1 MARHGW
7 DSAERAI
14 GALQPTYRLLSS
26 AETLLCEGDDAGQAI
41 ETVGFKARQPAAP
54 APALQAA
61 RREIEGVSQLLE
73 GKTGRVHQL
82 LDDRRRKT
90 LADGFAQI
98 ALAGEVSSESKSA
111 PEFL

>member
-1 MARHGW
+1 LR
-7 DSAERAI
+7 
-14 GALQPTYRLLSS
+14 
-26 AETLLCEGDDAGQAI
+26 
-41 ETVGFKARQPAAP
+41 
-54 APALQAA
+54 
-61 RREIEGVSQLLE
+61 

>member
-1 MARHGW
+1 MALMGGIPP
-7 DSAERAI
+7 SAPF

-73 GKTGRVHQL
+73 G
-82 LDDRRRKT
+82 
-90 LADGFAQI
+90 
-98 ALAGEVSSESKSA
+98 
-111 PEFL
+111 